1 MVQLTCSLLGEVA
14 AVGGPQPPR
23 RKGIYCA
30 LSPLVSSFRRSGWRS
45 RSLKRFTTAGSGAD
59 SPRSY
64 REKALWPP
72 PVSSAALAWLRP
84 SFLRIRRISDR
95 CAARACSTSLS
106 PAAAYRFALLWSNS
120 ISAQEEQRRPDRP
133 LTSADTPLWEIR
145 NVSPLKATAPGAP
158 QFAHAWCLISLL
170 LKLDHWRRVAHRDLD
185 IGLSANR
192 CGRIIDVLPN
202 GVIGVG
208 CHRFIEV
215 SPRQSRYDREHLTAG
230 QSHVPA
236 AIERGFCEGG
246 RPKTHCL
253 RLNHRKIVVRGRLLP
268 T

>member
-1 MVQLTCSLLGEVA
+1 
-14 AVGGPQPPR
+14 
-23 RKGIYCA
+23 
-30 LSPLVSSFRRSGWRS
+30 
-45 RSLKRFTTAGSGAD
+45 
-59 SPRSY
+59 
-64 REKALWPP
+64 
-72 PVSSAALAWLRP
+72 
-84 SFLRIRRISDR
+84 
-95 CAARACSTSLS
+95 
-106 PAAAYRFALLWSNS
+106 
-120 ISAQEEQRRPDRP
+120 
-133 LTSADTPLWEIR
+133 
-145 NVSPLKATAPGAP
+145 
-158 QFAHAWCLISLL
+158 
-170 LKLDHWRRVAHRDLD
+170 
-185 IGLSANR
+185 
-192 CGRIIDVLPN
+192 LPN